1 MYHIL
6 SVFETLTL
14 NLFRYFVCS
23 VTHGMVVSF
32 QMYCILSVFE
42 TLTLNLFRYFVCS
55 VTHGI
60 VVSFHSYALYD
71 LYTQHS
77 FVVDLQLSVCWET
90 YQDCVMTVN
99 ILQKMFL
106 PKKQCTGKAGF
117 EVPCE

>member
-6 SVFETLTL
+6 SVSETLTL
-14 NLFRYFVCS
+14 HLFRYFVCS
-23 VTHGMVVSF
+23 VTHGMIVSF
-32 QMYCILSVFE
+32 C
-42 TLTLNLFRYFVCS
+42 
-55 VTHGI
+55 
-60 VVSFHSYALYD
+60 SYALYD
-71 LYTQHS
+71 LYTQNS

-106 PKKQCTGKAGF
+106 PKQQCAGKAGF